1 MRVRPKTNS
10 HKMLRIKIKYVCVC
24 SVIQLFRKAGKA
36 MSLQMEK
43 IAGKCFKNSFGNGRK
58 IGNGEDE
65 LCLTSFALVKLKIYV
80 VHACENITWQTQL
93 LPALD
98 L

>member
-65 LCLTSFALVKLKIYV
+65 
-80 VHACENITWQTQL
+80 
-93 LPALD
+93 PAL
-98 L
+98 LLLNSRSMWCTLERTLHGKLNYSQPWICE